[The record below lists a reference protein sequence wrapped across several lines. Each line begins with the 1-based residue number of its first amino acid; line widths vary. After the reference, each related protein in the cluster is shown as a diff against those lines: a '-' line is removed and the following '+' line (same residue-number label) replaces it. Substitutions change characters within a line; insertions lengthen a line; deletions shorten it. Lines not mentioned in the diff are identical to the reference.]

1 MITKNY
7 NILLLSP
14 IESEINS
21 YFNENN
27 INYFQT
33 SDVLSLNNFRNQN
46 IDIVI
51 SYRYRHIL
59 KKQHIDF
66 FNGSIINLHSSLL
79 PHNRGAHPNFWSFYE
94 NTPKGISIHYVDEG
108 IDTGDIIFQ
117 KEYELD
123 TEMTFKESYN
133 FLDKNIKKYLIKNFT
148 KILNKDIVPFK
159 QVGLGTFHNAK
170 DILPYT
176 SKFPNLW
183 DMKISTFL
191 KEVKG
196 IKF

>member
-1 MITKNY
+1 MITNNY
-7 NILLLSP
+7 NVLLLSP

-33 SDVLSLNNFRNQN
+33 SDVLSLKNIQNLN

-51 SYRYRHIL
+51 SYRYRHII

-66 FNGSIINLHSSLL
+66 FNGNIINLHSSLL

-94 NTPKGISIHYVDEG
+94 NTPKGISIHYIDEC
-108 IDTGDIIFQ
+108 IDSGDLIFQ
-117 KEYELD
+117 KEYELGS
-123 TEMTFKESYN
+123 EMTFKESYN

-148 KILNKDIVPFK
+148 KILNKDVVPIK
-159 QVGLGTFHNAK
+159 QTGQGTFHNAK
-170 DILPYT
+170 DILPFT

-191 KEVKG
+191 KEVK
-196 IKF
+196 